1 MSEKQ
6 KHHPKSAPAP
16 KKTPE
21 KKAIHEKKQ
30 EVLKAKKDCRVE
42 TRKELTKVNL
52 DTLKNQVWH
61 TVKPGENIW
70 RIIYNHAQENGKTP
84 IKAEKL
90 QDVNITIWDKVFFTK
105 DEVIIK
111 YMKWGSKR
119 VSIENTQEC
128 KPEEKKWENKKTPEK
143 PTEVKKHQEQKDT
156 PKVTEQKSSN
166 DVHKKRGEEPK
177 KSDEKQKKEA
187 FNPSIDTLDLT
198 LWVMNEKQLEKEAK
212 AKAQKETTKPQD
224 IKEDNKPSLTI
235 FDPESPLKWDQI
247 AYKHEVEIKKA
258 YGKAIKELVAKYCKW
273 SIIDEDF
280 LYWVIARESRF
291 NKNAKSHTGVKWLW
305 QITNGTLKTLVNI
318 HEAKL
323 KNNPDMS
330 ELYITKEITKWN
342 TKDKKW
348 FYTIDD
354 KEALKPI
361 NQIKLSIS
369 YLMYLEDL
377 FREVKNEKFKSDLI
391 ITSYN
396 LWAGKTKEIFE
407 TYRWVK
413 NREWL
418 KQAIERAQERWEV
431 SAAKAKE
438 VKIYTQAVKENIQK
452 SKDIKLAS
460 L

>member
-1 MSEKQ
+1 MTEKEI
-6 KHHPKSAPAP
+6 KS
-16 KKTPE
+16 
-21 KKAIHEKKQ
+21 Q
-30 EVLKAKKDCRVE
+30 
-42 TRKELTKVNL
+42 
-52 DTLKNQVWH
+52 KNQ
-61 TVKPGENIW
+61 K
-70 RIIYNHAQENGKTP
+70 
-84 IKAEKL
+84 
-90 QDVNITIWDKVFFTK
+90 
-105 DEVIIK
+105 K
-111 YMKWGSKR
+111 YVLG
-119 VSIENTQEC
+119 
-128 KPEEKKWENKKTPEK
+128 
-143 PTEVKKHQEQKDT
+143 
-156 PKVTEQKSSN
+156 
-166 DVHKKRGEEPK
+166 
-177 KSDEKQKKEA
+177 SDEKQKKEA

-212 AKAQKETTKPQD
+212 AKAQKETTKHQD
-224 IKEDNKPSLTI
+224 IKEENKPSLTI
-235 FDPESPLKWDQI
+235 FDPESPLIWDQI

-258 YGKAIKELVAKYCKW
+258 YGKTIKELVAKYCKW

-291 NKNAKSHTGVKWLW
+291 NKNAESHTGVKWLW